1 MTLDVCVLRPS
12 VPPAVTEARTYPVA
26 PGSVTVQ
33 AGILVGEITEMQV
46 TERVEQSAGR
56 RVSRAKLTAALALT
70 NSSASQSVRL
80 VAGKIQYLD
89 DQWRPIELEE
99 SRTEATFS
107 FTTYG
112 RERLDPGRRAVEALD
127 VVFPAEALKAKKLRG
142 LRLKI
147 AYIPFPYREEAI
159 TFAVSLDGGA

>member
-56 RVSRAKLTAALALT
+56 RED
-70 NSSASQSVRL
+70 SV
-80 VAGKIQYLD
+80 
-89 DQWRPIELEE
+89 
-99 SRTEATFS
+99 
-107 FTTYG
+107 
-112 RERLDPGRRAVEALD
+112 PGRPVAADRA
-127 VVFPAEALKAKKLRG
+127 RG
-142 LRLKI
+142 I
-147 AYIPFPYREEAI
+147 ADRSDLFVHHVRP
-159 TFAVSLDGGA
+159 

>member
-1 MTLDVCVLRPS
+1 PS

-46 TERVEQSAGR
+46 TARVEQSAGR

-89 DQWRPIELEE
+89 DPWRPSEE
-99 SRTEATFS
+99 
-107 FTTYG
+107 
-112 RERLDPGRRAVEALD
+112 PGQADVRPAAEPRAVRDDGKAGAVQPSSEARHAWR
-127 VVFPAEALKAKKLRG
+127 PAQ
-142 LRLKI
+142 
-147 AYIPFPYREEAI
+147 PW
-159 TFAVSLDGGA
+159 S